1 MKYFIYRYGL
11 ISVSSFL
18 LSNLLYNLFIIKFQ
32 ESLASLFSL
41 IIILNINIFFFFKLK
56 LFKSNKNNYLK
67 IVYIS
72 IFFRMFEYFL
82 FNFLYI
88 YLLVEIQSSYVFA
101 ITLILSFLIKSIV
114 FYKNSDAK

>member
-1 MKYFIYRYGL
+1 
-11 ISVSSFL
+11 
-18 LSNLLYNLFIIKFQ
+18 
-32 ESLASLFSL
+32 
-41 IIILNINIFFFFKLK
+41 
-56 LFKSNKNNYLK
+56 
-67 IVYIS
+67 
-72 IFFRMFEYFL
+72 MFEYFL